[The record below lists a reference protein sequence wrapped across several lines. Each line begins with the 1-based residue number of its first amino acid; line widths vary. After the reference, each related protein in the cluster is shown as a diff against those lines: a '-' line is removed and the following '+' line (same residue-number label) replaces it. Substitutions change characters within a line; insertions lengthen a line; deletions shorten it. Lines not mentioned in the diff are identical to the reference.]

1 MSIRAFLVAM
11 DVVYYINTLSF
22 GQVDLFIELVDFE
35 RIPFYCFLC
44 KRL

>member
-35 RIPFYCFLC
+35 RIPFLLFFM
-44 KRL
+44 

>member
-1 MSIRAFLVAM
+1 MTIRALLAAM

-35 RIPFYCFLC
+35 RIPFLLFFM
-44 KRL
+44 

>member
-22 GQVDLFIELVDFE
+22 GQVDLFVELVDFE
-35 RIPFYCFLC
+35 RIPFLLFFM
-44 KRL
+44 